1 MIKTL
6 TIAILAFALA
16 GCGMFESKDA
26 PLDPGYTSSN
36 VATTAPTPTIETLTT
51 APAPAARPTTVNTR
65 YIDIGP
71 VLDKLNDMGCVID
84 KLELREVS
92 RGGHASINC
101 VKRIDAL
108 NADIDKL

>member
-6 TIAILAFALA
+6 TIAILAIAISGCSAFGGDEPVAAAPVA
-16 GCGMFESKDA
+16 GNTG
-26 PLDPGYTSSN
+26 N
-36 VATTAPTPTIETLTT
+36 VAGNPGNVPIIET
-51 APAPAARPTTVNTR
+51 PAPAVKPTTIEAR

-71 VLDKLNDMGCVID
+71 VLDKLNEMGCVID

-101 VKRIDAL
+101 VKKVDAL
-108 NADIDKL
+108 NAEIGDL